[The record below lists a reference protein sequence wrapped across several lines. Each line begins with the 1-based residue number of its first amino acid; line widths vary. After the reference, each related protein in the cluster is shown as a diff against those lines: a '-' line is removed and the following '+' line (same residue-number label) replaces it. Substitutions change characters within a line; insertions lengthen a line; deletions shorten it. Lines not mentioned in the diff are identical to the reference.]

1 MPRLER
7 LNLRRLI
14 EIEIEIENSNL
25 QMEMRLIPEMSII
38 LEMSIISELGLA
50 TLYTGSSYELPPHEQ
65 AQGHLPKI
73 EVPQIPIH
81 GNGFESIGIT
91 LERGRPKS

>member
-1 MPRLER
+1 M
-7 LNLRRLI
+7 RRLI

-50 TLYTGSSYELPPHEQ
+50 TLYTGSSSELPPHEQ
-65 AQGHLPKI
+65 AQWHLPKI
-73 EVPQIPIH
+73 EVPQNPI
-81 GNGFESIGIT
+81 
-91 LERGRPKS
+91 

>member
-1 MPRLER
+1 MLTVVWTPSLEPRLER

-38 LEMSIISELGLA
+38 LEMSIISELNLGAVEPAVQRL
-50 TLYTGSSYELPPHEQ
+50 TTVWDLTCRTEKSMSSF
-65 AQGHLPKI
+65 AA
-73 EVPQIPIH
+73 
-81 GNGFESIGIT
+81 
-91 LERGRPKS
+91 

>member
-1 MPRLER
+1 MLTVVWTSSLEPRLER

-25 QMEMRLIPEMSII
+25 QMEMRLTPEMSII

-50 TLYTGSSYELPPHEQ
+50 TLYTGSSSELPPHEQ
-65 AQGHLPKI
+65 TQGHLPKI
-73 EVPQIPIH
+73 EVPQNPI
-81 GNGFESIGIT
+81 
-91 LERGRPKS
+91 

>member
-1 MPRLER
+1 MLTVVWTPSLEPRLER

-25 QMEMRLIPEMSII
+25 QMEMRLTPEMSII

-50 TLYTGSSYELPPHEQ
+50 TLYTGSSSELAPHEQ
-65 AQGHLPKI
+65 AQGHL
-73 EVPQIPIH
+73 
-81 GNGFESIGIT
+81 GFPRSKFLRTPSSRKCI
-91 LERGRPKS
+91 LE

>member
-1 MPRLER
+1 MGKRFRKAVADYVDSGMDLKSWPRLER

-25 QMEMRLIPEMSII
+25 QMEMRLTP
-38 LEMSIISELGLA
+38 EMSIISELGLA
-50 TLYTGSSYELPPHEQ
+50 TLHTGSSSELPPHEQ

-73 EVPQIPIH
+73 EVPQNPI
-81 GNGFESIGIT
+81 
-91 LERGRPKS
+91 